1 MNWVC
6 KQKVGLAPWGPGE
19 DPKGQ
24 ISFNL
29 KNKVNFKGF
38 YVNFFVFLKIKDM
51 KYIECCFFFI
61 LTPRSRPRVGLR
73 GAEGGQGV
81 KILFFRTWS
90 CGISN

>member
-19 DPKGQ
+19 DPKGR

-38 YVNFFVFLKIKDM
+38 YVNFFVFLQIKDM
-51 KYIECCFFFI
+51 KYIECFFY
-61 LTPRSRPRVGLR
+61 SD
-73 GAEGGQGV
+73 A
-81 KILFFRTWS
+81 
-90 CGISN
+90 